1 MITRE
6 ELIKSKEY
14 WLARLQAMLYQKV
27 EEYLKENNMTKS
39 EFAQKMGVSK
49 GYISQVL
56 NGDFDHKLSKFI
68 ELSLMIDKVPLL
80 KLEDVEKILM
90 LDKEGK
96 LNELTQNLAT
106 ITITRNYYSGIEIK
120 SEEEPGIMHNFSKS
134 NMESTLKPAY
144 GKIKET
150 PEYHL
155 PS

>member
-80 KLEDVEKILM
+80 KLEDIDKVLL
-90 LDKEGK
+90 LDKEK
-96 LNELTQNLAT
+96 NLDDQVGSAKGNT
-106 ITITRNYYSGIEIK
+106 KNYNSDVK
-120 SEEEPGIMHNFSKS
+120 RAKEEPGWVVNDSD
-134 NMESTLKPAY
+134 
-144 GKIKET
+144 ET
-150 PEYHL
+150 NT
-155 PS
+155 

>member
-6 ELIKSKEY
+6 ELIRSKEY

-39 EFAQKMGVSK
+39 EFAKKMGVSK

-80 KLEDVEKILM
+80 KLEDIDKVLL
-90 LDKEGK
+90 LDKEKK
-96 LNELTQNLAT
+96 LYEQESSTT
-106 ITITRNYYSGIEIK
+106 GITKNYNSDVK
-120 SEEEPGIMHNFSKS
+120 RAKEEPGWVVNDGDETKS
-134 NMESTLKPAY
+134 
-144 GKIKET
+144 
-150 PEYHL
+150 
-155 PS
+155 

>member
-80 KLEDVEKILM
+80 KLEDIDKVLLLDNEKY
-90 LDKEGK
+90 
-96 LNELTQNLAT
+96 LNEQGSSAT
-106 ITITRNYYSGIEIK
+106 GITKNYNSDVK
-120 SEEEPGIMHNFSKS
+120 RAKEEPGWVVNDSD
-134 NMESTLKPAY
+134 
-144 GKIKET
+144 ET
-150 PEYHL
+150 NT
-155 PS
+155 

>member
-1 MITRE
+1 MPSKFTEHRKMITRE
-6 ELIKSKEY
+6 ELIRSKEY

-80 KLEDVEKILM
+80 KLEDINKFFLLEDEK
-90 LDKEGK
+90 K
-96 LNELTQNLAT
+96 LNEQGNSTT
-106 ITITRNYYSGIEIK
+106 GITKNYNSDVK
-120 SEEEPGIMHNFSKS
+120 RAKEEPGWVVNDGDETKS
-134 NMESTLKPAY
+134 
-144 GKIKET
+144 
-150 PEYHL
+150 
-155 PS
+155 

>member
-49 GYISQVL
+49 GYISQIL

-68 ELSLMIDKVPLL
+68 ELSLMIEKVPLL
-80 KLEDVEKILM
+80 KLEDIDKVLL
-90 LDKEGK
+90 LDKEK
-96 LNELTQNLAT
+96 NLYEQGSSAT
-106 ITITRNYYSGIEIK
+106 GITKNYNSDLK
-120 SEEEPGIMHNFSKS
+120 SSKEEPGWVVNDSD
-134 NMESTLKPAY
+134 
-144 GKIKET
+144 ET
-150 PEYHL
+150 NT
-155 PS
+155 